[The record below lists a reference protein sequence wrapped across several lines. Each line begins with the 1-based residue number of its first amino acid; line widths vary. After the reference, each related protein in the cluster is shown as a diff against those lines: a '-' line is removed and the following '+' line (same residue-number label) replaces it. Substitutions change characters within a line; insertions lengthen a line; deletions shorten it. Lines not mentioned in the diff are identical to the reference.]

1 MEGREGTDA
10 EGATGAFAEAR
21 LSPIYRTRRAWAGV
35 GRGGGGDGGWR
46 VRSECGRCKANVEC
60 GGRGEGE
67 RKGDIWRLDISVK
80 GKRNRRRE
88 MRESSERRRLS
99 QDRSSQEERKG
110 SNGEGGKGSN
120 DERISSRGGRGM

>member
-1 MEGREGTDA
+1 MGG
-10 EGATGAFAEAR
+10 GG
-21 LSPIYRTRRAWAGV
+21 G
-35 GRGGGGDGGWR
+35 GGGGDGGWR
-46 VRSECGRCKANVEC
+46 VRGECGSCKANVEY